1 MLIQNNFGCR
11 IKIFGEVTDLI
22 KKEMDKYL
30 FGIINEYYSDI
41 LSVNNWKYFVYESK
55 EIKNNAAIF
64 LNSRKMN
71 LFKNIIDKY
80 KEYSDIFNTE
90 NKKELDEKLNDSTLT
105 WDQTSNI
112 EIKFQKMFD
121 ILYSNQDIS
130 ILKFDDINILNNNTN
145 KS

>member
-71 LFKNIIDKY
+71 LFKNIMDKY

-90 NKKELDEKLNDSTLT
+90 NKKNWTKN
-105 WDQTSNI
+105 
-112 EIKFQKMFD
+112 
-121 ILYSNQDIS
+121 
-130 ILKFDDINILNNNTN
+130 
-145 KS
+145 